1 MNLPDFTNENQYWQ
15 DGMLVAG
22 IDEAG
27 RGSLAGPVVAAAVVL
42 PPYNLFSKEINDSK
56 KLTSTKRT
64 ELFDAIQNNA
74 ISIGIGIIDSSI
86 IDEINILNATFLAME
101 IAISKLIPLPEIY
114 LIDGNRFSNK
124 SDNYITIV
132 DGDAKSYSIAS
143 ASIIAKVVRDKMMA
157 NTFHNIFPEYGFNE
171 HFGYGTKFHFMKI
184 DEYGPCLIH
193 RISFLRK
200 YYVRKNQL
208 RIF

>member
-1 MNLPDFTNENQYWQ
+1 
-15 DGMLVAG
+15 
-22 IDEAG
+22 
-27 RGSLAGPVVAAAVVL
+27 
-42 PPYNLFSKEINDSK
+42 
-56 KLTSTKRT
+56 
-64 ELFDAIQNNA
+64 
-74 ISIGIGIIDSSI
+74 
-86 IDEINILNATFLAME
+86 ME

-208 RIF
+208 KIF